1 MGQSWALIGKVHEI
15 YSEYILIFFI
25 RYMLSIYNRAER
37 RDGMSELRNIL
48 GRKKYT
54 TERTKSSVIHP
65 NICYK
70 CINSAILVPL
80 LTLVSQIQCIFIF
93 SSYVKVSNYKI
104 VWNIFPTG
112 SVLAG
117 EQVWHGV
124 VFFTEHVQ
132 QRSVSQE
139 IWSPDLQ
146 IQNWYCTRDTKNFR
160 KILKLSLWVL
170 KIIYSR
176 DEGDVCVSAV
186 EFLVWFSGPGYKAQ
200 EPRDQASHT
209 GFPCRSPACLA
220 LLLMLF
226 CQSWG
231 IHISIVPGVH
241 IRGEVSVVREQLP
254 PDPSTRAEM
263 LHGSWCLWASKHWL
277 QKGDQRMSLGCCS
290 VEGERQT
297 K

>member
-1 MGQSWALIGKVHEI
+1 
-15 YSEYILIFFI
+15 
-25 RYMLSIYNRAER
+25 MLSIYNRAER
-37 RDGMSELRNIL
+37 RNGMSELRSIL
-48 GRKKYT
+48 GRKKYHT

-80 LTLVSQIQCIFIF
+80 LTLVSQIQCILFIF

-146 IQNWYCTRDTKNFR
+146 IQNWYCTRDTKNCR

-170 KIIYSR
+170 KIIYSG

-186 EFLVWFSGPGYKAQ
+186 EFLVWFSGPGYKAR

-220 LLLMLF
+220 LFLMLF
-226 CQSWG
+226 CQPWG
-231 IHISIVPGVH
+231 IHIAIVPGVH
-241 IRGEVSVVREQLP
+241 ITGEVSGA
-254 PDPSTRAEM
+254 RAEM
-263 LHGSWCLWASKHWL
+263 LCGTWCLWASKRWL

-290 VEGERQT
+290 VEGRKADQVKNEFKRT
-297 K
+297 LY